1 MRLLVA
7 SVSTVVHLV
16 ANLPLADAATVP
28 TLELVRGTRGRC
40 GGATWGRE
48 GGGGD
53 TAMVTE
59 DAKFIFCFLRTKKG
73 QEEAEGK
80 KKNVRK

>member
-1 MRLLVA
+1 MRLLIA
-7 SVSTVVHLV
+7 TVSTVVHLV
-16 ANLPLADAATVP
+16 ANLPLANAATVP
-28 TLELVRGTRGRC
+28 TLELVRGTGGRC

-48 GGGGD
+48 RERGD

-59 DAKFIFCFLRTKKG
+59 DAEFIFCFLWTKKG

>member
-1 MRLLVA
+1 MQRPFPHWNWSEAQGVA
-7 SVSTVVHLV
+7 
-16 ANLPLADAATVP
+16 A
-28 TLELVRGTRGRC
+28 
-40 GGATWGRE
+40 GGPPEGERE
-48 GGGGD
+48 GGGD